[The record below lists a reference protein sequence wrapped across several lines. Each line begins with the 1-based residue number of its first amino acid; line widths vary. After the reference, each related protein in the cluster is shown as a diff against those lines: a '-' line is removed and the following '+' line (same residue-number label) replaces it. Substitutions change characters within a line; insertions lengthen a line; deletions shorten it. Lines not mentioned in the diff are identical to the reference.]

1 MPFHP
6 PREKEREKER
16 ERSKR
21 SQSPL
26 FAALF
31 LPSVKKVPTKEIKI
45 GPQTSLFSLGLDTL
59 NVFCPSDCVKGRED
73 AQKDMRQATTLTTKA
88 ASLSSFS
95 SLKSSAFIKRSFGFG
110 GFGKRSSLNFNT
122 ATTTRRKGFGTQRI
136 VIGDIVGAKTTR
148 RRRTTTTKAA
158 AAAAMSSSSN
168 NNKYAPGDALTNVTV
183 CVTGS
188 NRGIG
193 LQLAKELLENDNTV
207 ITTARDVS
215 KAKDLL
221 ELQKKYGEGKV
232 KITELDVGNENSIK
246 AWASQLALEKI
257 KLDVVINNAGIIGT
271 EPGYKKWT
279 WDLVD
284 QNEMMEVFK
293 VNSVGPLLVSQQ
305 LLKHKI
311 LNRPALIA
319 NVTSKVGSVDDNG
332 SGKGYAYRASKAA
345 LNIINKSMS
354 IDLKE
359 EFDVTCML
367 LHPGWVQTD
376 MTEKRGL
383 IETPECAKGL
393 IKAMEGKYGSLN
405 GRWYDYKGDEIPW

>member
-257 KLDVVINNAGIIGT
+257 KFDVVINNAGIIGT

>member
-1 MPFHP
+1 
-6 PREKEREKER
+6 
-16 ERSKR
+16 
-21 SQSPL
+21 
-26 FAALF
+26 
-31 LPSVKKVPTKEIKI
+31 
-45 GPQTSLFSLGLDTL
+45 
-59 NVFCPSDCVKGRED
+59 
-73 AQKDMRQATTLTTKA
+73 MRQATTLTTKA

-110 GFGKRSSLNFNT
+110 GFGKRSSLLINS
-122 ATTTRRKGFGTQRI
+122 ATTTSSTRIQGFFGTQRI

-148 RRRTTTTKAA
+148 RRRTTTTITTTKAA

-168 NNKYAPGDALTNVTV
+168 NNKYVPGDALTNVTV

>member
-1 MPFHP
+1 M
-6 PREKEREKER
+6 
-16 ERSKR
+16 
-21 SQSPL
+21 
-26 FAALF
+26 
-31 LPSVKKVPTKEIKI
+31 
-45 GPQTSLFSLGLDTL
+45 DTL
-59 NVFCPSDCVKGRED
+59 NLNFFGLRNVPKAEKTF
-73 AQKDMRQATTLTTKA
+73 AQKDMRATTTTA
-88 ASLSSFS
+88 ASFS
-95 SLKSSAFIKRSFGFG
+95 SSFKNAFIKRSASGFG
-110 GFGKRSSLNFNT
+110 GFGKRNSSLINT
-122 ATTTRRKGFGTQRI
+122 ATTSSTRKGFFGTQRI

-148 RRRTTTTKAA
+148 RRRTTTRTTKAA

-168 NNKYAPGDALTNVTV
+168 NKYVPGDALTNVTV

-246 AWASQLALEKI
+246 KWASQLALEKI

-345 LNIINKSMS
+345 LNIVNKSMS

>member
-1 MPFHP
+1 MLSHTP
-6 PREKEREKER
+6 KEREKT
-16 ERSKR
+16 
-21 SQSPL
+21 
-26 FAALF
+26 F
-31 LPSVKKVPTKEIKI
+31 
-45 GPQTSLFSLGLDTL
+45 
-59 NVFCPSDCVKGRED
+59 
-73 AQKDMRQATTLTTKA
+73 AQKMRQATTLTTKA
-88 ASLSSFS
+88 SSLSSSS
-95 SLKSSAFIKRSFGFG
+95 SLKSSAFIKRKFCFG
-110 GFGKRSSLNFNT
+110 GFGKRSSLLINS
-122 ATTTRRKGFGTQRI
+122 ATTTSSTRIQGFFGTHRI

-148 RRRTTTTKAA
+148 RRTRTTK
-158 AAAAMSSSSN
+158 AAAAMSSSKNES
-168 NNKYAPGDALTNVTV
+168 KYVPGDALTNVTV

-246 AWASQLALEKI
+246 KWASQLATEKI

-284 QNEMMEVFK
+284 QSEMMEVFK

-345 LNIINKSMS
+345 LNIVNKSMS

>member
-1 MPFHP
+1 
-6 PREKEREKER
+6 
-16 ERSKR
+16 
-21 SQSPL
+21 
-26 FAALF
+26 
-31 LPSVKKVPTKEIKI
+31 
-45 GPQTSLFSLGLDTL
+45 
-59 NVFCPSDCVKGRED
+59 
-73 AQKDMRQATTLTTKA
+73 MRQATTLTTKA

-148 RRRTTTTKAA
+148 RRRTTTTRTTKAA

-168 NNKYAPGDALTNVTV
+168 NNKYVPGDALTNVTV

-257 KLDVVINNAGIIGT
+257 KLDVVINNAGIIGN